1 MPVSAAQRFSLQGRP
16 LAKNGFRHGGPHSP
30 SLVTGIDRACRCLLG
45 LQAADGHWCGELQ
58 GDTLL
63 ESEYVLLM
71 AFLGRE
77 REQRVAKAARY
88 LLSQQLP
95 EGGWNNYPDGPVEL
109 SVSVKAYFALKLA

>member
-71 AFLGRE
+71 AFLSRE
-77 REQRVAKAARY
+77 GDERVRRAAHYVQRHQMA
-88 LLSQQLP
+88 
-95 EGGWNNYPDGPVEL
+95 EGGWNIYPSGPADL
-109 SVSVKAYFALKLA
+109 SASVKAYFALK